1 MISDAGH
8 GAAMASAPPEVRLA
22 ARYIAAPVE
31 EDGSAALIE
40 QLILADADEAA
51 ANAERLGPRRPRSRS
66 GSDGAL
72 ARRLKRRR
80 GCQLS
85 AVALLADPLTR

>member
-22 ARYIAAPVE
+22 ARYVAAPVE

-40 QLILADADEAA
+40 QLVLAAPDEAA
-51 ANAERLGPRRPRSRS
+51 ANAERLASEAASIQDRLRE
-66 GSDGAL
+66 AL
-72 ARRLKRRR
+72 PA
-80 GCQLS
+80 G
-85 AVALLADPLTR
+85 